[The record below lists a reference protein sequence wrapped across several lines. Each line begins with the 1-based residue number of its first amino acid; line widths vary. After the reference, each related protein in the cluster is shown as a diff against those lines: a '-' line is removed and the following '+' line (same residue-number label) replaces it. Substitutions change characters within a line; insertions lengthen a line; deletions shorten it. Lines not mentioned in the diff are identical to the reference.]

1 MTFSKP
7 GYATQKFVVAAT
19 GAPVNLNVNLVP
31 GPGSISGE
39 VIGPNGP
46 LGGATVTVTD
56 GTMTCSARTP
66 TKGPVGKWS
75 ISGLTTPD
83 TYLVTAT
90 APGYGASTTLV
101 TLAAGKSSSGVDLSV
116 KAGVASIVG
125 TVGSPSGPVGGIN
138 VTATDGTVTQSV
150 TTLTGGRDLTGGV
163 VGTYVLPNLSVQ
175 GPWTITAS
183 GPGWI
188 SQTQRVSLS
197 SAAAAK
203 SGKVTAN
210 FQISATTATVMG
222 TVFSPGDG
230 LGGVGVVMTGQSGT
244 YKALTATAPN
254 AGSFALANVL
264 PGHYVLLFSLFGYES
279 ESVELNLRAG
289 QVLTV
294 PPVKMPGINPSSEKQ
309 AEITGNVVNLSTGN
323 AVIKGTAEVDG
334 DPALSV
340 PLGNKGSYIVTGLSA
355 GVHEVTVTAP
365 GYEPA
370 SVQVDVAMDATAVAP
385 LVLLAPLVA
394 LSGVITSNDG
404 GTVAG
409 AFVTLSPEL
418 RTERCGTAS
427 NPSAAPTPLIAGP
440 GGQGRGCRADA
451 NGDYRVVGL
460 AHGTY
465 NVNVQSPHAPG
476 TPNPTAICGP
486 GQSAPCGYYDSSIP
500 TSGSVTVLEGQN
512 QLRNFAMDM
521 DGRLQVDAE
530 TPGLGG
536 IMGQVQVGITVTGPF
551 VAAGSSSAASTTT
564 GTTSGPTTTSPAA
577 TTSSTL
583 GSPGST
589 TTSGSTTTGSTTSSS
604 STSSSSTH
612 EFLHHQF
619 EYHQFKYDQFE
630 HDQFEHD
637 QSSTTSVEHNHVE
650 HDQFEHDQF
659 DYKQFQYDQL
669 EHAAGLH
676 HVQHFVDDVDHG
688 HPGR

>member
-1 MTFSKP
+1 
-7 GYATQKFVVAAT
+7 
-19 GAPVNLNVNLVP
+19 
-31 GPGSISGE
+31 
-39 VIGPNGP
+39 
-46 LGGATVTVTD
+46 
-56 GTMTCSARTP
+56 
-66 TKGPVGKWS
+66 
-75 ISGLTTPD
+75 
-83 TYLVTAT
+83 
-90 APGYGASTTLV
+90 
-101 TLAAGKSSSGVDLSV
+101 
-116 KAGVASIVG
+116 
-125 TVGSPSGPVGGIN
+125 
-138 VTATDGTVTQSV
+138 
-150 TTLTGGRDLTGGV
+150 
-163 VGTYVLPNLSVQ
+163 
-175 GPWTITAS
+175 
-183 GPGWI
+183 
-188 SQTQRVSLS
+188 
-197 SAAAAK
+197 
-203 SGKVTAN
+203 
-210 FQISATTATVMG
+210 MG

-323 AVIKGTAEVDG
+323 AVTKGTAEVDG

-355 GVHEVTVTAP
+355 GVHQVTVTAP

-409 AFVTLSPEL
+409 AFVTLSPQL
-418 RTERCGTAS
+418 STERCGTAS

-486 GQSAPCGYYDSSIP
+486 GQTAPCGYYDSWIP
-500 TSGSVTVLEGQN
+500 TSGSVTVLQGQN

-551 VAAGSSSAASTTT
+551 VAAASSSAASTTT
-564 GTTSGPTTTSPAA
+564 GTSSAPTTTSPAA

-583 GSPGST
+583 GSPAET

-604 STSSSSTH
+604 STSSSSTTS
-612 EFLHHQF
+612 
-619 EYHQFKYDQFE
+619 
-630 HDQFEHD
+630 
-637 QSSTTSVEHNHVE
+637 SSTTSSSTPVR
-650 HDQFEHDQF
+650 
-659 DYKQFQYDQL
+659 
-669 EHAAGLH
+669 
-676 HVQHFVDDVDHG
+676 VQPVRARPVRVPPVRARPARPPLRRARPARARPARLQAVPVRPARARRRAPPRPALCRRRRPRAPWPVTGGQRGTLFTRRASSRDARPAV
-688 HPGR
+688 R